1 MPGAKADLILHPI
14 RMQIIAAI
22 STYRATAKELGEAMP
37 EVPQTTLYRHIN
49 ALVEGGILK
58 IVEENPIRGTVE
70 RVYALAAPPTLAPED
85 LQGMTKQDYEQVFTM
100 ILTTLMSD
108 ARRYL
113 ASKPDSGEID
123 LLADGVEFSKIQL
136 NLSDEEYK
144 AMNRQIVDM
153 MMAAANNEP
162 SPKRRRR
169 VFSYLFIPADG

>member
-1 MPGAKADLILHPI
+1 MPGTKANLILHPI

-22 STYRATAKELGEAMP
+22 STHRATAKELGEAMP

-49 ALVEGGILK
+49 TLVEGGILR

-70 RVYALAAPPTLAPED
+70 RVYALAAPPTLTPED
-85 LQGMTKQDYEQVFTM
+85 LQGMTKQDYEQAFTM

-113 ASKPDSGEID
+113 DSKPDGEEIN

-136 NLSDEEYK
+136 NLSDEEYR
-144 AMNRQIVDM
+144 AMNRQIM
-153 MMAAANNEP
+153 GIMISAASNEP

-169 VFSYLFIPADG
+169 IFSYLFIPVGS